1 MNILHISD
9 LHFEPR
15 HWEGDDEVL
24 LKKLNTYESD
34 IVINTGDSTSDG
46 MESEFK
52 AAGRFLKGIKCRNVF
67 SVIGNHDKRNMS
79 SHELFSKHIQKNK
92 IIYPLKPDS
101 CSKENLFMDRA
112 ITRINENFTD
122 VN

>member
-9 LHFEPR
+9 LHFGPR

-46 MESEFK
+46 MES
-52 AAGRFLKGIKCRNVF
+52 
-67 SVIGNHDKRNMS
+67 
-79 SHELFSKHIQKNK
+79 
-92 IIYPLKPDS
+92 
-101 CSKENLFMDRA
+101 
-112 ITRINENFTD
+112 
-122 VN
+122 